1 MIFWK
6 KCANSILILEVY
18 YVKRKFRKRHRLV
31 QKELK
36 RPAKLKIPKKKRQKK
51 YMYLTDYSENVQ
63 AAMKLYV

>member
-1 MIFWK
+1 MLKENFK
-6 KCANSILILEVY
+6 KTQTGPKGI
-18 YVKRKFRKRHRLV
+18 
-31 QKELK
+31 K